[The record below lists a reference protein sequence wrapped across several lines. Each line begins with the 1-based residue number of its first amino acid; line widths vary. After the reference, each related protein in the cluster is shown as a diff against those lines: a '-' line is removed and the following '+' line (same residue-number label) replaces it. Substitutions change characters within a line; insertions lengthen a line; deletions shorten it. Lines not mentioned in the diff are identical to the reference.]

1 MTALAHLCVC
11 RFRWVCCQADYICG
25 CLPGR
30 IRHALADLPETLD
43 ETYQRTLQEI
53 NKADWEFA
61 HRLLQCVAVAARPLR
76 VEELAEFLAFDFKA
90 GPTPKFREGWRLE
103 DAVDA
108 VLSTCSGLL
117 AIVNVEGSSVV
128 QFTHFSVKEY
138 LTSTRLAES
147 NDVISHRHHI
157 SMTPAHTL
165 VAQACLGILLHL
177 DENVTRDNLGTFP
190 LAEYAAKYWV
200 DHARF
205 ENVLQ
210 HVEDGMKR
218 LFDPGRPHLAIC
230 VWIHQPTSR
239 RRIQSESPFPCPGT
253 ALHYAAL
260 WGFHTIVEFL
270 ITKHSGS
277 QDVRSQ
283 DFIDR
288 ATPLHLASR
297 RDHAEVVRMLLK
309 FGADVTAR
317 NKHGMTPLHLTSQ
330 MEVAHT
336 LLESSANV
344 AAQSGTGWTPL
355 HMVSRKGQ
363 VDVTRLLLKHGAG
376 VNAQNQDG
384 STPLHLASRRGNVE
398 VTRMLL
404 ERGADVKAQDEDR
417 STPLHLASSR
427 GHAEIARMILEHGAD
442 VSAQNNLNWT
452 ALLLAPRSGNVG
464 VTRILLER
472 GADATAEGR
481 DGSTA
486 LHLALRW
493 GRAAVA
499 CMLLEWGADA
509 TARDKDRMTPL
520 HLASLQGHTEVVR
533 MLLKRGADAKALN
546 MDGLTP
552 LDLAIQGRHARVVCI
567 LKDDV
572 DAIAQDEQG

>member
-1 MTALAHLCVC
+1 M
-11 RFRWVCCQADYICG
+11 CCQADYICG

-30 IRHALADLPETLD
+30 IRHALVDLPETLD

-53 NKADWEFA
+53 NEADWKFA
-61 HRLLQCVAVAARPLR
+61 CRLLQCVAVAFRPLR
-76 VEELAEFLAFDFKA
+76 VEELAEFLAFDFQA
-90 GPTPKFREGWRLE
+90 GPIPKFREGWRLE

-108 VLSTCSGLL
+108 VLSTCPGLL
-117 AIVNVEGSSVV
+117 AVVNVEGSSVV

-147 NDVISHRHHI
+147 NNVISRRHHI
-157 SMTPAHTL
+157 SMIPAHTL
-165 VAQACLGILLHL
+165 VAQACLGILLYL
-177 DENVTRDNLGTFP
+177 DENVTRNKLGTFP

-210 HVEDGMKR
+210 RVEDGMKR
-218 LFDPGRPHLAIC
+218 LFDPNKPHLAIC

-239 RRIQSESPFPCPGT
+239 RKIQTEMPLPCPGT
-253 ALHYAAL
+253 ALHYAVL

-270 ITKHSGS
+270 ITKHS

-283 DFIDR
+283 DFIDW
-288 ATPLHLASR
+288 AAPLHLASR
-297 RDHAEVVRMLLK
+297 RDHVEVVRMLLK

-317 NKHGMTPLHLTSQ
+317 NKHGMTPLHLASQ
-330 MEVAHT
+330 TEVAHM

-344 AAQSGTGWTPL
+344 AARSETGWTPL
-355 HMVSRKGQ
+355 HMVSRKGH
-363 VDVTRLLLKHGAG
+363 VDVTRLLLEHGAD
-376 VNAQNQDG
+376 VNAQNRDG
-384 STPLHLASRRGNVE
+384 STPLHLASRRGHVE
-398 VTRMLL
+398 VTQMLL
-404 ERGADVKAQDEDR
+404 DRGADVKSQDEDA

-427 GHAEIARMILEHGAD
+427 GHAEFVCMILERGAD
-442 VSAQNNLNWT
+442 VSAKNNLKST
-452 ALLLAPRSGNVG
+452 ALLLASRSGNVG

-472 GADATAEGR
+472 GADATAEDK

-499 CMLLEWGADA
+499 CMLLERGADA
-509 TARDKDRMTPL
+509 TAQDKDRMTPL

-533 MLLKRGADAKALN
+533 MLLKRGEDAKTLN
-546 MDGLTP
+546 MDGLRP
-552 LDLAIQGRHARVVCI
+552 IDLAIQGRHARVVRI
-567 LKDDV
+567 LKGDV
-572 DAIAQDEQG
+572 DAIAQDEQGLILLGTAFKA